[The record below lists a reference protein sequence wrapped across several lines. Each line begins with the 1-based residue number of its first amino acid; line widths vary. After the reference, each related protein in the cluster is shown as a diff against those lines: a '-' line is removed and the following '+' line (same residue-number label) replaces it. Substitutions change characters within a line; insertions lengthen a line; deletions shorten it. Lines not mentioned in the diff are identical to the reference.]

1 MGKQDKRDS
10 KQDKRDSKQDGKQ
23 AKWAAKTELS
33 LAKARKRK
41 WLFMILAAGIV
52 LYLLVS
58 KGGLGGIGELLDKL
72 KGIMPG
78 G

>member
-1 MGKQDKRDS
+1 MGKNRDNGKQDKRDS
-10 KQDKRDSKQDGKQ
+10 KQEGKE

-58 KGGLGGIGELLDKL
+58 KGGMGGIGELLEKL
-72 KGIMPG
+72 KGFMPG